1 MGASIYWYDLETSGT
16 APQWDRIMQFAGLRT
31 DLELRPLG
39 DEYATYVRLPD
50 DVIPDVEAALVT
62 GLTPQRTRREGVS
75 EWQALSRINALFS
88 APGTCVAG
96 YNNLRFDDEFVRHGL
111 YRNLM
116 DPYAREWRDGNSR
129 WDILDLARAA
139 GALRPEGIEWP
150 RDDEGLPVYR
160 LDALAAANGFAAGQA
175 HDAAYDVRAT
185 VALARLLRQQ
195 QPKLFAYFFAAR
207 GKRRV
212 RELLQPYGEQVR
224 IHISGMYPR
233 SRCGFA
239 PVASICAHPTNS
251 NAIIVADVS
260 QDVAPL
266 LEWPAER
273 LREALFDAE
282 AAQRP
287 PLKQVRIN
295 KCPFVAPLSVLR
307 PADVRRLGFDRDAA
321 ERRRE
326 QLRRAGLAGKMR
338 KIYAADPGSPPADV
352 EGALYAGFFADDD
365 QARCRSLQRA
375 LQRGQWL
382 DLDYQDA
389 RLPELAFRMKAR
401 SFPQRLTTQQQAD
414 WRAWVG
420 AKIDAVREVPWRTLA
435 AAQAQLDEVRA
446 EAKGDAA
453 LLDDFARHFQRLG
466 SHYPMR

>member
-16 APQWDRIMQFAGLRT
+16 APLWDRILQFAGLRT

-88 APGTCVAG
+88 VPGTCVAG

-139 GALRPEGIEWP
+139 GALRPQGIEWP
-150 RDDEGLPVYR
+150 KDDEGLPVYR
-160 LDALAAANGFAAGQA
+160 LEALAAANGLAAGQA
-175 HDAAYDVRAT
+175 HDAAFDVRAT
-185 VALARLLRQQ
+185 VALARLLRQR

-207 GKRRV
+207 GKRRI
-212 RELLQPYGEQVR
+212 RQLLQPYGDQVR

-239 PVASICAHPTNS
+239 PVVSICAHPTNS

-260 QDVAPL
+260 QDLSPL

-273 LREALFDAE
+273 LREALFGAD

-287 PLKQVRIN
+287 PLKQVRVN

-307 PADVRRLGFDRDAA
+307 PADVRRLGLDKEAA
-321 ERRRE
+321 ERRRK
-326 QLRRAGLAGKMR
+326 QLRRANLAGKMR
-338 KIYAADPGSPPADV
+338 KIYAAEPGPPPADV
-352 EGALYAGFFADDD
+352 EGALYGGFFADDD
-365 QARCRSLQRA
+365 QARCRSFQRA
-375 LQRGQWL
+375 LQQGDWL

-389 RLPELAFRMKAR
+389 RLPQLASRMKAR
-401 SFPQRLTTQQQAD
+401 CFPQQLTAQQEAD
-414 WRAWVG
+414 WRTWVG
-420 AKIDAVREVPWRTLA
+420 AKINAAQEVPWRTLA
-435 AAQAQLDEVRA
+435 AAQAQLDQVRA
-446 EAKGDAA
+446 QAQGNAA
-453 LLDDFARHFQRLG
+453 LLDDLGRHFLRLAAR
-466 SHYPMR
+466 YP